1 MSFQR
6 FPRVPPKSR
15 LTWRIARLSLD
26 ASGKCWSATAVKD
39 GRVATVCLPP
49 LLDIRDEDIWLA
61 RIELAF
67 EQSSHDPFAAEGF
80 EHGPPNS
87 E

>member
-1 MSFQR
+1 MPFQR
-6 FPRVPPKSR
+6 LPRVPSKSR

-26 ASGKCWSATAVKD
+26 ASGKFWSATAVKA

-49 LLDIRDEDIWLA
+49 LLEACSEEVWLA

-67 EQSSHDPFAAEGF
+67 EQGAHDPLAAEAPAMSG
-80 EHGPPNS
+80 ENPQ
-87 E
+87 

>member
-6 FPRVPPKSR
+6 LPRVPPKSR

-26 ASGKCWSATAVKD
+26 ATGTFWSATAVKS
-39 GRVATVCLPP
+39 GRVATVRLPP
-49 LLDIRDEDIWLA
+49 LLEPSDEEGWLA

-67 EQSSHDPFAAEGF
+67 EQGSHDPFAADAPGCDR
-80 EHGPPNS
+80 S